1 MATNVFISY
10 RRDDTGDLAGRLA
23 DRLGRSPGIG
33 KVFID
38 VAGIEP
44 GTDFVE
50 LIKAA
55 LAESEVCLVV
65 IGAAWAGPAV
75 SGDSTRIHEDGDFVR
90 LEVRTALAAKIR
102 VLPVLAHGAKM
113 PAAAVLPD
121 DVRPLTRLNAVA
133 IRHDSFDRDAQ
144 YLIDVILRR
153 RKPSSFGAYLTRHPV
168 QAAMLRGA
176 AGFVLAAVALMM
188 AAVLHQAA
196 TGRSLDQLLG
206 RGPVLLLIVIVLSA
220 GIVLPLV
227 LTRTDRA
234 G

>member
-1 MATNVFISY
+1 VATNVFISY
-10 RRDDTGDLAGRLA
+10 RRDDTGDLAGRLS
-23 DRLGRSPGIG
+23 DRLSRSPGIG

-44 GTDFVE
+44 GADFVE
-50 LIKAA
+50 LIGHA

-65 IGAAWAGPAV
+65 IGAAWTGPAV
-75 SGDSTRIHEDGDFVR
+75 ADGRTRIHQDGDFVR
-90 LEVRTALAAKIR
+90 LEVRSALAGKVR

-113 PAAAVLPD
+113 PAATALPD
-121 DVRPLTRLNAVA
+121 DLRRLTRLNAVA
-133 IRHDSFDRDAQ
+133 IRHDSFERDAQ

-168 QAAMLRGA
+168 LAATLRGA
-176 AGFVLAAVALMM
+176 MGFVLAAVALIA

-206 RGPVLLLIVIVLSA
+206 RGPVLLLIVIVLAA
-220 GIVLPLV
+220 GTVLPLM
-227 LTRTDRA
+227 LTRDRA

>member
-23 DRLGRSPGIG
+23 DRLSRSPGIG

-44 GTDFVE
+44 GADFVE
-50 LIKAA
+50 LIENA

-65 IGAAWAGPAV
+65 IGASWTGPAAP
-75 SGDSTRIHEDGDFVR
+75 GGTTRINEDGDFVR
-90 LEVRTALAAKIR
+90 LEVRSALARKVR

-113 PAAAVLPD
+113 PGATVLPD
-121 DVRPLTRLNAVA
+121 DLRALPRLNAVA
-133 IRHDSFDRDAQ
+133 IRHDSFERDAQ

-176 AGFVLAAVALMM
+176 AGFVLAAIALILA
-188 AAVLHQAA
+188 AAVHQAA

-206 RGPVLLLIVIVLSA
+206 RGPVLLLIVLVLSA

-227 LTRTDRA
+227 LKRSDRA

>member
-1 MATNVFISY
+1 VATNVFISY
-10 RRDDTGDLAGRLA
+10 RRDDTGDFAGRLS
-23 DRLGRSPGIG
+23 DRLSRSPGIG

-44 GTDFVE
+44 GADFVE
-50 LIKAA
+50 LIGHA

-65 IGAAWAGPAV
+65 IGSAWAGPAV
-75 SGDSTRIHEDGDFVR
+75 PDGRTRIHEDGDFVR
-90 LEVRTALAAKIR
+90 LEVRRALAGKVR

-113 PAAAVLPD
+113 PAATALPD
-121 DVRPLTRLNAVA
+121 DLGRLPRLNAVA
-133 IRHDSFDRDAQ
+133 IRHDSFERDAQ

-168 QAAMLRGA
+168 LAATLRGA
-176 AGFVLAAVALMM
+176 VGFVLAAVALIV

-206 RGPVLLLIVIVLSA
+206 RGPVLLLIVIVLAA
-220 GIVLPLV
+220 GTVLPLM
-227 LTRTDRA
+227 LTRDRA